1 MVSVIVN
8 IDVPDLEAA
17 RRFYETGLGFTFS
30 RMLFGA
36 AVAELQAAD
45 TKIYLIEQEQG
56 SVAVSG
62 TAMTRDYASHWT
74 PVHLDVLVDDM
85 DVALDKAV
93 AAGAIQHGEVKTHPW
108 GKLAALRDPFGHGV
122 CLLQFLGGGYDQ
134 VEA

>member
-8 IDVPDLEAA
+8 IDVPDMEAA
-17 RRFYETGLGFTFS
+17 RRFYEAGLGFAFS
-30 RMLFGA
+30 RMLFGG

-62 TAMTRDYASHWT
+62 TATTRDYASHWT
-74 PVHLDVLVDDM
+74 PVHLDVLVDDV
-85 DVALDKAV
+85 DAALEQALK
-93 AAGAIQHGEVKTHPW
+93 AGATQTGDINTHRW

-122 CLLQFLGGGYDQ
+122 CLLQFLNGGYDQ
-134 VEA
+134 VED